1 MCGRIYIIYLL
12 GSILIFSSCSGRN
25 DETFVNLDIS
35 LVNIDG
41 NEYISREKAV
51 LIDNGSVFSTKLF
64 SINGDLSIDL
74 VVYFKNKITDINN
87 SCLQPILICYSQNNK
102 YYQFSII
109 DGKAIISSASN
120 DSFSL
125 LFEKCEFG
133 ENNYISGSF
142 SVCLVSDIPTPSYI
156 AVWGKEHPF
165 KRWINEGTQQWVGT
179 TLLNVQNTGLII
191 YPSEKNEVPSPAIV
205 ICPGGAYS
213 CLEAVHEGRLV
224 AEWFAKHGVT
234 AIVLH
239 YCLPNGHPEI
249 PLSDVQET
257 MRYLRENFATYKIRP
272 DQIGVI
278 GFSAGGHLASLLST
292 HFDIDEKIGVIY
304 PEKAYKSRPDFTI
317 LCYPVITMREPYTH
331 IGTKENLLGA
341 DPSDVLI
348 DLCSSEKQVTS
359 YTPPTLLFHASDDY
373 TVPLENSKMYHQ
385 RLVREGIKS
394 RLVVFPAGGHGWG
407 FSENYQ
413 FEGGLRENILHWL
426 NNEVFVN

>member
-142 SVCLVSDIPTPSYI
+142 SVC
-156 AVWGKEHPF
+156 
-165 KRWINEGTQQWVGT
+165 
-179 TLLNVQNTGLII
+179 
-191 YPSEKNEVPSPAIV
+191 
-205 ICPGGAYS
+205 
-213 CLEAVHEGRLV
+213 
-224 AEWFAKHGVT
+224 
-234 AIVLH
+234 
-239 YCLPNGHPEI
+239 
-249 PLSDVQET
+249 
-257 MRYLRENFATYKIRP
+257 
-272 DQIGVI
+272 
-278 GFSAGGHLASLLST
+278 
-292 HFDIDEKIGVIY
+292 
-304 PEKAYKSRPDFTI
+304 
-317 LCYPVITMREPYTH
+317 
-331 IGTKENLLGA
+331 
-341 DPSDVLI
+341 
-348 DLCSSEKQVTS
+348 
-359 YTPPTLLFHASDDY
+359 
-373 TVPLENSKMYHQ
+373 
-385 RLVREGIKS
+385 
-394 RLVVFPAGGHGWG
+394 
-407 FSENYQ
+407 
-413 FEGGLRENILHWL
+413 
-426 NNEVFVN
+426 